1 MAYAYGPT
9 VVLGGWRFLVSE
21 VPLWRQEGTMEGMG
35 GVLVNSA
42 QVVGDLLKIAG
53 SGTFTQVRPEPPLPG
68 VHGQTFMVKPEP

>member
-1 MAYAYGPT
+1 M
-9 VVLGGWRFLVSE
+9 SE

-53 SGTFTQVRPEPPLPG
+53 SGTFTQVRPAGVPRSQETATPLGPP
-68 VHGQTFMVKPEP
+68 